1 MFLKNKNIIF
11 KIRRSK
17 VTDYAALTNSFQYR
31 KQCILRAISGIV
43 HAHHSCGGKQGK
55 MSGSRL
61 STIFKFASIPVS
73 DTLTSGECFRIFWTK
88 K

>member
-31 KQCILRAISGIV
+31 KQCILRAILGIV
-43 HAHHSCGGKQGK
+43 HHSCGGKRGK

-61 STIFKFASIPVS
+61 STIFKFTSISVS
-73 DTLTSGECFRIFWTK
+73 DTFTSGECFHIFWTRK
-88 K
+88 